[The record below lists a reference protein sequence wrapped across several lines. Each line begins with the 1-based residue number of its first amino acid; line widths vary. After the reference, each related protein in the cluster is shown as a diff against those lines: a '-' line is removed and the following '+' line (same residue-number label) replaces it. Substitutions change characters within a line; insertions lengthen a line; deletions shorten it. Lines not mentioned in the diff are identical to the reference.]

1 MYEDAA
7 AARYPN
13 TPPPGTSPQDTYAQQ
28 PWPAT
33 HPMPAW
39 QAPPGPHTTI
49 PQPPDPQFPPQNA
62 HHLHPSV
69 PWLPP
74 GQPPSWQI
82 QPGRQNQEQ
91 ESEMPDW
98 VKTFLIFVGIV
109 ALTLVLQVIL
119 PEEVW
124 DFLLT
129 YFSSGYRY

>member
-39 QAPPGPHTTI
+39 QAPPGPYTTI
-49 PQPPDPQFPPQNA
+49 PQPPVPQFPPQNA
-62 HHLHPSV
+62 HHLHSSL

-74 GQPPSWQI
+74 DQPASWQI
-82 QPGRQNQEQ
+82 APGGQNQEGG
-91 ESEMPDW
+91 SEMPDW
-98 VKTFLIFVGIV
+98 VKTILLLVI
-109 ALTLVLQVIL
+109 LTAVVLVLDVIL
-119 PEEVW
+119 PQEVW
-124 DFLLT
+124 DFLMKIFPSK
-129 YFSSGYRY
+129 YEY

>member
-39 QAPPGPHTTI
+39 QAPPGPYTTI

-62 HHLHPSV
+62 HHLHPLGPV
-69 PWLPP
+69 APTRPAP
-74 GQPPSWQI
+74 VMADTTRG
-82 QPGRQNQEQ
+82 QNQEQ
-91 ESEMPDW
+91 ESELPDW
-98 VKTFLIFVGIV
+98 VKTVLISVGIV